1 MVNKL
6 YILLYKINTFISI
19 NKIAKKALDN
29 YDKKIIKSE
38 NTLKIIW
45 IIINPMI
52 KMVIEKK
59 ADIQRNNFLT
69 ADKFAIFI
77 SNLAKI

>member
-1 MVNKL
+1 
-6 YILLYKINTFISI
+6 
-19 NKIAKKALDN
+19 
-29 YDKKIIKSE
+29 
-38 NTLKIIW
+38 
-45 IIINPMI
+45 
-52 KMVIEKK
+52 MVIEKK